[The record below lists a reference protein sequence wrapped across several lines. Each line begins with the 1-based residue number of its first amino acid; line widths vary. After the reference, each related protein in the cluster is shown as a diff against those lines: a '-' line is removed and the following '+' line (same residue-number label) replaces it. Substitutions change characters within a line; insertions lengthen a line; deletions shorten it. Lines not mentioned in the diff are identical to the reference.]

1 MSKTGKEIA
10 RQPKGKAPAKA
21 KALTR
26 QQKGK
31 DLAASKVDRWSV
43 EGMTATQAEES
54 KAKRAEIEARPFRP
68 RIKTETNSNGA
79 CAINAGD
86 PSVPGSAVLNSV
98 RIFHASGSSSVQFV
112 GDLMLRVGEV
122 LTLTDNH
129 DRNECKVGA
138 AFAMIAAIDPQ
149 DELEATMALQ
159 MVAAN
164 ESALTFFRRAARS
177 DYIEHASAYSN
188 MANKA
193 MRSFALHAEALAKL
207 RRGGEQVV
215 KHVHVNEGGQAV
227 IANNVTTGG
236 GQRE

>member
-1 MSKTGKEIA
+1 MAKTGKEVA
-10 RQPKGKAPAKA
+10 CRPKGKAPTKA
-21 KALTR
+21 KA
-26 QQKGK
+26 
-31 DLAASKVDRWSV
+31 DRW
-43 EGMTATQAEES
+43 ETDGMTVAQAEE
-54 KAKRAEIEARPFRP
+54 ATALRAAIEARPKRVN
-68 RIKTETNSNGA
+68 IKTTTNANNA
-79 CAINAGD
+79 CAISAGD
-86 PSVPGSAVLNSV
+86 HSKPGDGVLNSI
-98 RIFHASGSSSVQFV
+98 RMFHVSGSNSSQFV

-129 DRNECKVGA
+129 ERNECKVGA

-164 ESALTFFRRAARS
+164 EAALTHFRRAGRS
-177 DYIEHASAYSN
+177 EYIEHSSAHSN

-227 IANNVTTGG
+227 IARNVTTGG
-236 GQRE
+236 GVR